1 MEEATSYVIGFSLT
15 IIGMIA
21 STAYWLGRRFTK
33 MEEQLKEV
41 RKELPRAVDGFRSAV
56 VSANS
61 LILDPLALKKLIE
74 EGEANLIKSEITRV
88 ISMVKLNPLRKEE
101 LEFLRKVVAKDVN
114 EITMEEAERIAEIG
128 KRWWYEDGCE
138 EAYKVFLGG
147 LVIRGY
153 LISKMLKEGRKPWWM
168 EPPSEVQV

>member
-1 MEEATSYVIGFSLT
+1 M
-15 IIGMIA
+15 
-21 STAYWLGRRFTK
+21 
-33 MEEQLKEV
+33 
-41 RKELPRAVDGFRSAV
+41 
-56 VSANS
+56 
-61 LILDPLALKKLIE
+61 KKLIE

-138 EAYKVFLGG
+138 EAYKIFLGG

-153 LISKMLKEGRKPWWM
+153 LISKMLKEGRKPWRM